1 MSRTQ
6 RVYLPQ
12 DAAVSIDR
20 RGAPCALNGTAVEA
34 IREEWIVED
43 GWWTAHPMHRHYF
56 ELVLADGRGATVFR
70 DVLTGRWHRQPA

>member
-6 RVYLPQ
+6 RVYSAQ
-12 DAAVSIDR
+12 DAAVSIDC
-20 RGAPCALNGTAVEA
+20 RGAPCALNGTEVET

-43 GWWTAHPMHRHYF
+43 GWWTARPLHRHYF

-70 DVLTGRWHRQPA
+70 DVRTGRWHRQAA